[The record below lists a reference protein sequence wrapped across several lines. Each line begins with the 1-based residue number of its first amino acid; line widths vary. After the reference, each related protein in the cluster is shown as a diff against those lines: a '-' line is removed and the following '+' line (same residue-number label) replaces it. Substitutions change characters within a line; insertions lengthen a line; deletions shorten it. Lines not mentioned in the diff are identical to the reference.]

1 MGQVLETQFT
11 YVKVLQGLDYR
22 RILRIVNPS
31 KMDLRAPNSVFHT
44 AIIFGTSLR
53 YYNYIWLRPQ
63 SFLLDF
69 HPHSTHSL
77 VEEHGNRT
85 GTFKILPREKCIETV
100 TAIRESIMKH
110 FNKIMKK
117 LEIF

>member
-1 MGQVLETQFT
+1 M
-11 YVKVLQGLDYR
+11 KVLQGLEYR
-22 RILRIVNPS
+22 RILRLVNPS
-31 KMDLRAPNSVFHT
+31 KMDLRAPSSVFHM
-44 AIIFGTSLR
+44 AIIFGKSLR

-63 SFLLDF
+63 SSLLDF

-77 VEEHGNRT
+77 VEEHAHRT
-85 GTFKILPREKCIETV
+85 GIFKILPREKCIETI
-100 TAIRESIMKH
+100 TAIRERIMKH